1 MENLHLKNLKD
12 QDIKHFE
19 LYIKNQL
26 NNITEPKQTATNIIN
41 QLYKNF
47 ENVIYQS
54 LTENYIDNI
63 IYELKHPR
71 KLGIL
76 MPR

>member
-26 NNITEPKQTATNIIN
+26 NNITEPK
-41 QLYKNF
+41 
-47 ENVIYQS
+47 
-54 LTENYIDNI
+54 
-63 IYELKHPR
+63 
-71 KLGIL
+71 
-76 MPR
+76 